1 MRHPPGSGYYGPGGM
16 RTGTHAGAGA
26 GGGTVSPILART

>member
-1 MRHPPGSGYYGPGGM
+1 MQRPSGSRYHGPGGM
-16 RTGTHAGAGA
+16 RTGTRAGAGA